1 VSWLLP
7 TLEEIPFPELFS
19 ARTFIGDQP
28 PVRKSWRRAPVE
40 TCSDYPESRDRNAAR
55 L

>member
-19 ARTFIGDQP
+19 ARAFIGGQP
-28 PVRKSWRRAPVE
+28 PVCPHVKS
-40 TCSDYPESRDRNAAR
+40 
-55 L
+55 

>member
-28 PVRKSWRRAPVE
+28 PVGSHVKS
-40 TCSDYPESRDRNAAR
+40 
-55 L
+55 